1 MFQAAA
7 HAGTRCSP
15 SGWIRASLPLL
26 CGRPSSEQSLGV
38 ARVPGLK
45 PYLAL
50 FTPS

>member
-1 MFQAAA
+1 MFQA
-7 HAGTRCSP
+7 G
-15 SGWIRASLPLL
+15 
-26 CGRPSSEQSLGV
+26 PSSEQSLGV